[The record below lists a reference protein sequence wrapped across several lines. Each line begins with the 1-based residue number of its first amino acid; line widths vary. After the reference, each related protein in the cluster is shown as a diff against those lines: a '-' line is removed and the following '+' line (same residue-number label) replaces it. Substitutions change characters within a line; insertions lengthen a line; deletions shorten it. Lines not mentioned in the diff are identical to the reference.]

1 MTFAQ
6 GIHHITAIGSDP
18 QKLVDFYTE
27 VLGLRLVKKTVNQ
40 DDVSVYH
47 LFFGD
52 RTGEPGMDLTF
63 FTFPNAASGSR
74 GRGQVTTISLAV
86 PERSLAFWQD
96 RFEQYEVRQEPQTAL
111 FGRERIVFYDLDDQ
125 RLELVGVPED
135 ELAAS
140 QHFWTTDAVGTENA
154 IRHFH
159 SARLTV
165 TNKASVEP
173 ILQALGYSASK
184 TEGSVSLYRSKG
196 SPRAA
201 YLEIEEAPE
210 QPMGYNAIGTVHH
223 IAFGAADEA
232 AQQDLRNA
240 MVALGQRPTDVIDRF
255 YFKSVYFRIPAGILF
270 ELATMG
276 PGFTADEPEAEL
288 GQKLSLP
295 PFLEPYRAQIEAGL
309 VPVFANPQMDTDKH

>member
-1 MTFAQ
+1 MTKAQ

-40 DDVSVYH
+40 DDVSAYH

-63 FTFPNAASGSR
+63 FTFPNAVPGSR
-74 GRGQVTTISLAV
+74 GRGLVTTISLAV
-86 PERSLAFWQD
+86 PASSLAFWQD
-96 RFEQYEVRQEPQTAL
+96 RFEQYEVRQEPMAEL
-111 FGRERIVFYDLDDQ
+111 FGWQRIVFYDLDDQ
-125 RLELVGVPED
+125 RLELVGVPD
-135 ELAAS
+135 DQLSAS
-140 QHFWTTDAVGTENA
+140 PHFWTTADVAGENA

-173 ILQALGYSASK
+173 VLQTLGYSTSK
-184 TEGSVSLYRSKG
+184 TESNVRLYRGEG
-196 SPRAA
+196 SLRAA
-201 YLEIEEAPE
+201 YLEVEEDPE

-232 AQQDLRNA
+232 AQQELRNQ

-288 GQKLSLP
+288 GQQLSLP
-295 PFLEPYRAQIEAGL
+295 PFLEPYRDQIEAGL
-309 VPVFANPQMDTDKH
+309 VPVSSKAAR